1 MRARDAGSTATAP
14 PAVSLDAEL
23 VDVDGV
29 TPGSDARVR
38 VTASLAP
45 DASRAA
51 QLAFVA
57 PDKEGLKLFAPG
69 YQNRK
74 RKDDQT
80 EFWESYFKF
89 KNSTKPQ

>member
-51 QLAFVA
+51 RLRGVDLAWHGVERLDPA
-57 PDKEGLKLFAPG
+57 WVRSPPPA
-69 YQNRK
+69 K
-74 RKDDQT
+74 R
-80 EFWESYFKF
+80 
-89 KNSTKPQ
+89 